1 MCRGG
6 DRNYPGGKSTGP
18 KPKMDDESVAKR
30 RAKRQASKERT
41 AQRKAVAAA
50 EAAKEETAAEKKAL
64 LRKELADQPA
74 FRRRSLGSE
83 RIFNANAVAASAAQ
97 DAAATPPA
105 EPKGSIVSFFSNK

>member
-1 MCRGG
+1 
-6 DRNYPGGKSTGP
+6 
-18 KPKMDDESVAKR
+18 MDDESVAK

-41 AQRKAVAAA
+41 AQRKAVAVA
-50 EAAKEETAAEKKAL
+50 EAAKKETAAEEKAL

-83 RIFNANAVAASAAQ
+83 RIFSAKAVAASVAQ

-105 EPKGSIVSFFSNK
+105 EPKGSIVSFFSKQ